1 MSGRRSERARSAPIE
16 KEFGVPIPGEVL
28 PQDQWVRTA
37 LKKVPDGLL
46 DWEALFGRRA
56 PIVIDIGCG
65 NGRYTLQSAVQRPEC
80 DHLAVDI
87 LPMVIRYATRRANQ
101 RGLSNTRWAVIGGR
115 ELLADHVP
123 TGSVAEI
130 HCYHPQPYYTQEE
143 MPKRLIT
150 GEFLALAHRALAPT
164 ANDDARGT
172 RAVRGGLLF
181 LQTDHPAY
189 WDYMRGVVPV
199 FFNFEE
205 HAGPWPDSP
214 RGRTRREII
223 ARSKRLPV
231 FRGMGRARM
240 GLDMD
245 DARRL
250 ADELPLP
257 TFNADRRLAEADRL
271 ERGGREGGPSHP
283 RPPPGSPRRKQR
295 G

>member
-1 MSGRRSERARSAPIE
+1 MNERHERAPSAPIE

-28 PQDQWVRTA
+28 PQDRWVRTA

-56 PIVIDIGCG
+56 PLVIDIGCG
-65 NGRYTLQSAVQRPEC
+65 NGRYTLQSAVQRPQC

-123 TGSVAEI
+123 AGSVAEI
-130 HCYHPQPYYTQEE
+130 HCYHPQPYYTREE
-143 MPKRLIT
+143 VPKRLIT
-150 GEFLALAHRALAPT
+150 GEFLALAHRALVP
-164 ANDDARGT
+164 
-172 RAVRGGLLF
+172 GGLLF

-189 WDYMRGVVPV
+189 WDYMLRVVPV
-199 FFNFEE
+199 FFELAE
-205 HAGPWPDSP
+205 HVGPWPDSP

-231 FRGMGRARM
+231 FRGMGRARLE
-240 GLDMD
+240 LDMNE
-245 DARRL
+245 ARRL
-250 ADELPLP
+250 AEQLPLP
-257 TFNADRRLAEADRL
+257 TFDADRRLVEVDRL
-271 ERGGREGGPSHP
+271 ERDTVGRPGAAATRRSAP
-283 RPPPGSPRRKQR
+283 RNTPRRKAR
-295 G
+295 R